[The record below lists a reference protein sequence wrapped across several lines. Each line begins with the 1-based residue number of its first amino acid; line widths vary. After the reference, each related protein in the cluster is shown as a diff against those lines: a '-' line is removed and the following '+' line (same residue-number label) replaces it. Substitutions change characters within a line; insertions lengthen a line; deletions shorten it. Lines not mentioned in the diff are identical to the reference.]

1 MGGSDRDGAADGD
14 RADDGAAD
22 GDRGSDGEA
31 PLAMFPLT
39 TVLFP
44 GAGLPLHVFEE
55 RYRALM
61 ADCMAGEG
69 EFGVVL
75 IARGSEVGGGDVRT
89 DVGTVAG
96 IVQVAE
102 ADDGRMLV
110 MARGLRRV
118 RVRRWLADDPYPKAV
133 VDDLV
138 DEPVGAPVGAPIDG
152 ATGTPAHPG
161 AGAEQAVRRLRSL
174 LSELGQV
181 PALPHDLVLT
191 GRDDEVGWHLC
202 ELAPLNLM
210 DRQQLLSSPSHA
222 ERMSLLSELCAAMSD
237 DVARMLGGGLTDS

>member
-1 MGGSDRDGAADGD
+1 MGGSE
-14 RADDGAAD
+14 
-22 GDRGSDGEA
+22 GDRGSENDRGSDSGADTGREA
-31 PLAMFPLT
+31 VSLAMFPLS

-44 GAGLPLHVFEE
+44 GAALPLHVFEE

-61 ADCMAGEG
+61 ADCMAGDG

-96 IVQVAE
+96 IVQVE
-102 ADDGRMLV
+102 AGEDGRMLV

-118 RVRRWLADDPYPKAV
+118 RVRRWLPDDPYPKAV

-138 DEPVGAPVGAPIDG
+138 DGPVGAAIGAVADR
-152 ATGTPAHPG
+152 ATGSPAHPG

-174 LSELGQV
+174 LSELGQI

-191 GRDDEVGWHLC
+191 GGDEQVGWHLC
-202 ELAPLNLM
+202 QLAPLNLM

-222 ERMSLLSELCAAMSD
+222 DRMRLLSELCAAMSD
-237 DVARMLGGGLTDS
+237 DVSRMLAGGLTDP